1 MIKSLFDIGSE
12 FFFWKG
18 ETMKVKKI
26 INNNVALIDRGGNEA
41 IIYMTGI
48 AFKKKLANALMIP
61 KLKKH
66 MF

>member
-1 MIKSLFDIGSE
+1 
-12 FFFWKG
+12 
-18 ETMKVKKI
+18 MKVKKI

-48 AFKKKLANALMIP
+48 AFKKKLANTLMIP